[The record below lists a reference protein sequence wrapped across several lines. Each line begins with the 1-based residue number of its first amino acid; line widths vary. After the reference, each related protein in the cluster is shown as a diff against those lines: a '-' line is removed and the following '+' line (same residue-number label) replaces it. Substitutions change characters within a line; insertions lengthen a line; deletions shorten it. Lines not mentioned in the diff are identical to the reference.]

1 MRLPALFFAAAAL
14 AFGADPPK
22 DVGDFFVSAVRALA
36 DQDSAAFLDHFDR
49 NMPGFAE
56 FRGDVI
62 ALVDR
67 SEVVSTVGFVTD
79 DGDDSRRIL
88 QLDWYVQIDDDRPER
103 QIVKCT
109 IERQGKKWKI
119 VSFEPLDFFK
129 PRP

>member
-1 MRLPALFFAAAAL
+1 MRLAGFFFAAVAL

-36 DQDSAAFLDHFDR
+36 DKDSAAFLDHFDR
-49 NMPGFAE
+49 DMPGIAA

-67 SEVVSTVGFVTD
+67 AEVVSTVGFVTD
-79 DGDDSRRIL
+79 EGDDSRRTL
-88 QLDWYVQIDDDRPER
+88 QLDWYVQIDADRPKR

-109 IERQGKKWKI
+109 IQRQGKKWKI
-119 VSFEPLDFFK
+119 VAFEPLDLFK
-129 PRP
+129 